1 MRRLRGP
8 FVERAL
14 WAAGLL
20 LIAVYLGVRG
30 YGELM
35 RRSELRRFDEAR
47 KAASVDRAPRRDLAP
62 VPKSAPAP
70 SSSAGPALR
79 VPAAVDTRL
88 WSPQRIRG
96 YEESFREE
104 AGHPLAVLRIPRIG
118 IEVPVLDGTDEVT
131 LNRGVGRIEGT
142 ALPGQAGNL
151 GIAGHRDG
159 FFRGLKDVALG
170 DAVELETLEGAEAYV
185 VDDIRIVNPDDVSVL
200 EPTSAPA
207 ITMVTCY
214 PFYFVGSAPRRYIVR
229 ARRSGAPPSAGSR
242 VTSY

>member
-1 MRRLRGP
+1 VRTLRGP

-47 KAASVDRAPRRDLAP
+47 KAASVDRAPRGDLAP
-62 VPKSAPAP
+62 VPKAAPAP
-70 SSSAGPALR
+70 PSSAAPALR
-79 VPAAVDTRL
+79 VPDAVDTRL
-88 WSPQRIRG
+88 WSPQRVRG
-96 YEESFREE
+96 YEESLREE
-104 AGHPLAVLRIPRIG
+104 TGHPLAVLRIPRIG
-118 IEVPVLDGTDEVT
+118 IEVPVLDGTDEAK

-159 FFRGLKDVALG
+159 FFRGLKDVAVG
-170 DAVELETLEGAEAYV
+170 DAVELETLDGTEAYV
-185 VDDIRIVNPDDVSVL
+185 VDDIRIVDPDDVSVL
-200 EPTSAPA
+200 KPTSSPA

-229 ARRSGAPPSAGSR
+229 ARRAGGP
-242 VTSY
+242 